1 MEVCAYASQGTARKK
16 QHRCG
21 FWKSNMPNF
30 LEVKMEKIT
39 TGFAEIDA
47 IIGGFPP
54 AYFIIVAS
62 RPGVGKTALAIQ
74 IARHV
79 ACVQGLPVAYFS
91 LEMTKDELAQRFLG
105 PESSLSSSKLQSDD
119 IAGPE
124 WARLTMS
131 AGKLAETPIFIDDTP
146 RISVADIQEKARRL
160 QSKQGLGLV
169 IVDYLQLMGG
179 LLRNRC
185 GGIRIEPSEIA
196 CSFKTLATELQVPII
211 VLAQL
216 PRPFDDR
223 AEKRPC
229 IANLQGMLI
238 EPSADIILICREKQH
253 VSGADACNGDREII
267 ICKNRNGAAGSAV
280 VKLF

>member
-1 MEVCAYASQGTARKK
+1 ML
-16 QHRCG
+16 
-21 FWKSNMPNF
+21 NF

-39 TGFAEIDA
+39 TGYDDIDA

-54 AYFIIVAS
+54 AHFIIVAS
-62 RPGVGKTALAIQ
+62 RPTVEKTALVIQ

-105 PESSLSSSKLQSDD
+105 AESSLSRSTLQSGS
-119 IAGPE
+119 IAGLE
-124 WARLTMS
+124 WARLAMS
-131 AGKLAETPIFIDDTP
+131 AGKLAEAPIFIDDTP
-146 RISVADIQEKARRL
+146 TISVADIQEKARRL
-160 QSKQGLGLV
+160 QAKQGLGLV

-179 LLRNRC
+179 LLLNRC
-185 GGIRIEPSEIA
+185 GSIRIEPSEIA
-196 CSFKTLATELQVPII
+196 CSLKSLAAELQVPII

-216 PRPFDDR
+216 PPPVDDR
-223 AEKRPC
+223 AEKRLC
-229 IANLQGMLI
+229 IGNLQGILI

-253 VSGADACNGDREII
+253 IPGADASNGDTEII